1 MSGQGYLMDY
11 NDVPP
16 SIQNDIEEDY
26 LKQVLELSLNE
37 MVESIKNNLPQEPIE
52 GDSSGL
58 NIIIKD
64 EDKTYNRRF
73 NKSDKI
79 RDIKNY
85 LVTKKRTFNEIEIYE
100 NIPKKVYSNDESTL
114 EEAGIV
120 NNCVIMARVIQ

>member
-79 RDIKNY
+79 LSNAAKGERISCATWAAF
-85 LVTKKRTFNEIEIYE
+85 LLRAIVTCC
-100 NIPKKVYSNDESTL
+100 S
-114 EEAGIV
+114 
-120 NNCVIMARVIQ
+120 